1 MDSKAQDSRFHKQK
15 IPGFCIPQ
23 AKISQ
28 NYFPN
33 LEILVLNVPRGRAS
47 EFIVGRGEGR

>member
-15 IPGFCIPQ
+15 NPGFCIPQ

-28 NYFPN
+28 INFPN
-33 LEILVLNVPRGRAS
+33 LEILVLNVPGGRAS
-47 EFIVGRGEGR
+47 GFIVGRGVGR